1 MDPLDTAIPLK
12 LKERLRAFKGYKPL
26 IDVYKPFYTP
36 PSPETI
42 HQQNEDIKQKLTT
55 DWANQF
61 TPEQRALIR
70 KGLYQE
76 LDVTAYADPKF
87 NSYVMK
93 QMYKTLES
101 RKNIKTYQTFINQT
115 TSIKALKKALN
126 RVLL

>member
-1 MDPLDTAIPLK
+1 MDPLDTAISQK
-12 LKERLRAFKGYKPL
+12 LKQRLRVFKGYGSL
-26 IDVYKPFYTP
+26 IDVYKPLYTP

-42 HQQNEDIKQKLTT
+42 HQQNEAIKQKLTT

-61 TPEQRALIR
+61 TPEQREIIR

-76 LDVTAYADPKF
+76 LNVALYADPKF

-101 RKNIKTYQTFINQT
+101 HKNIKTYQTFINQT
-115 TSIKALKKALN
+115 TSIKALN